1 MLTYQESNDLYSTY
15 LDSDGEEVY
24 LAHGSF
30 KRLVDFETIDLN
42 DSWTEYQSINPK
54 IYYDQEGWLNWLR
67 SSITEPE
74 RADEIMWCDD
84 CVLPLHE
91 DDTNVIWE
99 DGTACESCFG
109 SYTQCQHCDE
119 WVNDGSAILNG
130 SYACEGCKQNRLA
143 YCDDCDGYY
152 DSNNDEDHDHDDEQC
167 DCDSPQRQ
175 FTVRNDGLPP
185 LIQDQRTSVS
195 LPSGVISEEG
205 MGRISRCLWDHARSL
220 SGEERDT
227 LNRLAYPED
236 LETHVGNKWQ
246 TGKGNFT
253 KRLSKYVY
261 DHNVKLPPSVIS
273 EVGNIASENSQ
284 GMDFAIEVTRDLN
297 LSSEAFGNSGSC
309 WWGSYGSSRC
319 ALKSNGGYALR
330 SFDEDNDVSG
340 RAWVLPLAREGDHGL
355 TPTFET
361 LAPAAFMVFN
371 GYGDLSGYT
380 PGRIVAHMAGL
391 TYRKIGFLADPMYVN
406 GESGCLVAPED
417 IAAHYTDGQIRLS
430 LAEHAT
436 LFDSEREVLSHVA

>member
-1 MLTYQESNDLYSTY
+1 MLTYQETSSDLYSTY
-15 LDSDGEEVY
+15 LDGDGEEVY

-42 DSWTEYQSINPK
+42 QSWTEYQNDNPK
-54 IYYDQEGWLNWLR
+54 IYYDQQGWLDWLR

-74 RADEIMWCDD
+74 RVDEIRWCDD
-84 CVLPLHE
+84 CAQPLRE
-91 DDTNVIWE
+91 DDTNVIFG

-119 WVNDGSAILNG
+119 WVNDGSEILNG
-130 SYACEGCKQNRLA
+130 SFACEGCKDNRLS

-152 DSNNDEDHDHDDEQC
+152 DSNTEDHDHDEKQC
-167 DCDSPQRQ
+167 DCESPQRQ

-185 LIQDQRTSVS
+185 LIQDQRIAVS
-195 LPSGVISEEG
+195 LPGGLISEQG
-205 MGRISRCLWDHARSL
+205 MQQISRYLWEWAREL
-220 SGEERDT
+220 EYIQRDV
-227 LNRLAYPED
+227 LNGLVYPEE

-261 DHNVKLPPSVIS
+261 EHKVKLPPVVIS
-273 EVGNIASENSQ
+273 QIGCIASENSQ
-284 GMDFAIEVTRDLN
+284 AVDFAIEVTRNLN
-297 LSSEAFGNSGSC
+297 LSSSDFGNGGSC

-330 SFDEDNDVSG
+330 SFDEYNDTSG
-340 RAWVLPLAREGDHGL
+340 RAWVMPLKREGDRGL

-361 LAPAAFMVFN
+361 IEPDAFMVFN
-371 GYGDLSGYT
+371 GYGDLCGYA
-380 PGRIVAHMAGL
+380 PARIVAHMAGL

-406 GESGCLVAPED
+406 SEVGYLVAPED
-417 IAAHYTDGQIRLS
+417 IAAHYTDGQLRLS